1 ILKLDKAQQAA
12 RDKKLVPATDRVKIE
27 NTNLRI
33 DPCMTKREE
42 TFQVA
47 LDILKKTPFYKAFLI
62 SVDILDICPRVE
74 NQEFDIPPPS
84 ESLVEFILELSYKG
98 KLTKDTRQRQA
109 SSVLYDSLWGMYNEK
124 NVDYATLIWEDFQDQ
139 IDHRQSKRE
148 GSPYHTIN
156 NDGLLERLKFINKGD
171 LHQTYGKP
179 IPDTWITDDIRNTKA
194 YQMYF
199 KYSTSLIPPKTSR
212 GRVGKEVSY
221 ATKAPTAP
229 KKATTSS
236 KKKLTNR
243 KLVLRDETDLF
254 EEEVDH
260 RPLRQKK
267 RVPKA
272 IVIQEPP
279 NKEIFRVIPRDKNPK
294 SPPSDIADQNESNE
308 SEDDD
313 DDDERI
319 ETNDDCDDEEEEDDK
334 STNIKETDAERT
346 DFDNEHQGKGDANMN
361 IKKEVEKEMSDEKPK
376 EGDITSMLD
385 VPIQQ
390 DVPMVV
396 PEPLHAVTVT
406 VIPEAKQPP
415 PPPPPLATTV
425 TLATQVPNTEVLQAN
440 NAKLKKELSEL
451 NYKEIIDESVKTH
464 VVKEVIEESMK
475 DHVLNEV
482 KNFLPKFLLKP
493 VSDFAKPMLQ
503 ETLAKSP
510 FTLAQSS
517 SFHQST
523 QCTRPDPILKKRDCG
538 NDDKDKNPSTR
549 SNQVKE
555 TKKRKTAKETVSSK
569 KSSTPKESS
578 RGKPSSKP
586 SKSGKSRSTNDVVE
600 ETVFE
605 IGSYDVDQTF
615 NKKVDDSK
623 QPSHAIAANPKRQ
636 NPNWYKKSLIPLLT
650 FDKLMITPIDFSAF
664 VMNRLR
670 LTTLTREV
678 MVGPVFNLLTAD
690 QQNHKFKEGDFLDLN
705 LRDIE
710 DMILL
715 IAQQKIDNLDGD
727 VIVDFVTA
735 LKMFTRSI
743 VVQNKVDDTLHDRLQ
758 NLSLGFNPKSDMPNR
773 AWSTKDEERTTTI
786 LKKIDDVLLKRRIMR
801 SLELLVGGAN
811 FVNDE
816 NIKVKKLVFI
826 SQVPCQNQRDLL
838 RDIPL
843 DSVEVLR
850 SVLTEPEVH
859 VKMEME
865 IPHSSKVKFIAACS
879 YLIDEY
885 NDMMKAQI
893 YVIQDFRYS
902 DT

>member
-1 ILKLDKAQQAA
+1 M
-12 RDKKLVPATDRVKIE
+12 VKRSSLYKFVI
-27 NTNLRI
+27 NNKTYQI
-33 DPCMTKREE
+33 DVEI
-42 TFQVA
+42 FQE
-47 LDILKKTPFYKAFLI
+47 
-62 SVDILDICPRVE
+62 ILDICPRVE

-98 KLTKDTRQRQA
+98 KLTQISHMVVDHMHQPWRTFGAIVNRFLSGKDTGKTSFIRLIFKTRLTTDSQR
-109 SSVLYDSLWGMYNEK
+109 SVAMKTYHISGSLAIINQFMSK
-124 NVDYATLIWEDFQDQ
+124 HKSI
-139 IDHRQSKRE
+139 SKRE

-179 IPDTWITDDIRNTKA
+179 ILDTWITDDIRNTKA

-212 GRVGKEVSY
+212 GRVGKEASY

-425 TLATQVPNTEVLQAN
+425 TLATQVPYTEVLQAN

-538 NDDKDKNPSTR
+538 NDDKDKDPSTR

-555 TKKRKTAKETVSSK
+555 TKKRKTAKETVSLK

-578 RGKPSSKP
+578 RGKPPSKP
-586 SKSGKSRSTNDVVE
+586 LKSGKSRSTNDVVE

-636 NPNWYKKSLIPLLT
+636 NPNWYKKSISPE
-650 FDKLMITPIDFSAF
+650 P
-664 VMNRLR
+664 
-670 LTTLTREV
+670 
-678 MVGPVFNLLTAD
+678 
-690 QQNHKFKEGDFLDLN
+690 
-705 LRDIE
+705 RDPDWKTVKTI
-710 DMILL
+710 
-715 IAQQKIDNLDGD
+715 
-727 VIVDFVTA
+727 
-735 LKMFTRSI
+735 
-743 VVQNKVDDTLHDRLQ
+743 HD
-758 NLSLGFNPKSDMPNR
+758 
-773 AWSTKDEERTTTI
+773 A
-786 LKKIDDVLLKRRIMR
+786 
-801 SLELLVGGAN
+801 
-811 FVNDE
+811 
-816 NIKVKKLVFI
+816 
-826 SQVPCQNQRDLL
+826 
-838 RDIPL
+838 
-843 DSVEVLR
+843 
-850 SVLTEPEVH
+850 
-859 VKMEME
+859 
-865 IPHSSKVKFIAACS
+865 
-879 YLIDEY
+879 
-885 NDMMKAQI
+885 
-893 YVIQDFRYS
+893 
-902 DT
+902 